1 VKGKLGTVL
10 AIVAIFS
17 LGLAACGPTPVA
29 APTEAPPPPP
39 PAETP
44 TAPPAP
50 AAAVEDEWGVVKV
63 AKGDP
68 IKVGFAAGLS
78 GAGIDVLGLDEQR
91 GAELAV
97 KDKPEILGFPVEL
110 QVEDE
115 QCSAEGGQT
124 VATKLVADPQI
135 VALVGHMCSS
145 SCTPASKVYEQNGYT
160 MISPSCTAPSLT
172 NPDLDGTTAFF
183 RTCWNDKI
191 QGPAAAKFVYETL
204 GVKKVATIHDGS
216 PYAEQLGQEF
226 SKAFEA
232 LGGEIVAAEAVNV
245 GDTDMRPVL
254 TRIKAAGPE
263 LIYFSAFVAE
273 GGYLRSQMADV
284 GMEGVMFMGADG
296 IKADEFIK
304 AAGDAAEGVYASAGN
319 PAEAGPDLPKFL
331 EAYEATYGEKP
342 IAPFH
347 AQAYDAYMVI
357 ANAIEKVGQVDADG
371 NLLIGRKA
379 LNDAIRGT
387 KDYQG
392 LSGKISCDENGD
404 CGAGSVAVS
413 MVQGGQWVA
422 AEVAA
427 APPAEEAKCVL
438 KAVEKVDDYT
448 VKFTFYR
455 PHAPFLAQ
463 LASAMMPMVSPAAV
477 QKNMENSFKTPVGT
491 GPMKFVEWIPEDTIT
506 IVRNDDY
513 WGEKAKLDKM
523 VFRVIKDDP
532 ARLLELQTGT
542 IDGADSIRPD
552 DIPVVEADPNL
563 ALFVRPAFTIGYLG
577 MNTDREPFNKLEV
590 RQAVNYALD
599 KQAIVDA
606 IAPRTAVTA
615 KEYLPP
621 LMWGYNDEVVDY
633 EYNPEKAKE
642 LLAQAGYPEGFELYL
657 WYLPVRRSYFPEA
670 ILIAEIMQDQL
681 QAVGITC
688 HLVTYDWGTYL
699 SKIRNDEAD
708 LWMAGW
714 MSDFGDPDNNLYTF
728 FGGTTNSWAKGP
740 PDQELFDLL
749 IQAKS
754 EPDVAKRTELYKQAN
769 QRTHDIALGV
779 PVMHNAGA
787 FAAKKEVKGI
797 VPDPF
802 YLEYWY
808 NIETPTGTFIWGRAG
823 DAVGLDAWDETDGES
838 FMVTLQIFE
847 GLYARVPGKSDVEP
861 SLADGMPEVSADG
874 TVWTIKLKQGIKFHD
889 GTDFNADAVVFN
901 IERAWDPN
909 HPFRNTTHTNE
920 YVYFSDFF
928 GAFKGE

>member
-1 VKGKLGTVL
+1 MKGKLGTVL
-10 AIVAIFS
+10 AVVVIFS
-17 LGLAACGPTPVA
+17 LGLAACGPTPTA

-422 AEVAA
+422 AGAPAAAAGLTDLGGREVVVAIENAYPPYNYIDEETGEGVGWDYDAWNAICKLINCQPTFKEVAWDGIFEA
-427 APPAEEAKCVL
+427 A
-438 KAVEKVDDYT
+438 
-448 VKFTFYR
+448 
-455 PHAPFLAQ
+455 
-463 LASAMMPMVSPAAV
+463 AAGEFDV
-477 QKNMENSFKTPVGT
+477 AADG
-491 GPMKFVEWIPEDTIT
+491 ITIT
-506 IVRNDDY
+506 EER
-513 WGEKAKLDKM
+513 KK
-523 VFRVIKDDP
+523 
-532 ARLLELQTGT
+532 
-542 IDGADSIRPD
+542 
-552 DIPVVEADPNL
+552 VV
-563 ALFVRPAFTIGYLG
+563 AFSDAYMLYGQVVL
-577 MNTDREPFNKLEV
+577 
-590 RQAVNYALD
+590 VNA
-599 KQAIVDA
+599 
-606 IAPRTAVTA
+606 
-615 KEYLPP
+615 
-621 LMWGYNDEVVDY
+621 
-633 EYNPEKAKE
+633 
-642 LLAQAGYPEGFELYL
+642 
-657 WYLPVRRSYFPEA
+657 
-670 ILIAEIMQDQL
+670 
-681 QAVGITC
+681 
-688 HLVTYDWGTYL
+688 
-699 SKIRNDEAD
+699 DEAD
-708 LWMAGW
+708 ITDKDSLAALTDKLVGVQ
-714 MSDFGDPDNNLYTF
+714 L
-728 FGGTTNSWAKGP
+728 GTTNEATAIEIVGEERVKS
-740 PDQELFDLL
+740 FDTFDG
-749 IQAKS
+749 S
-754 EPDVAKRTELYKQAN
+754 VVAL
-769 QRTHDIALGV
+769 
-779 PVMHNAGA
+779 M
-787 FAAKKEVKGI
+787 
-797 VPDPF
+797 
-802 YLEYWY
+802 
-808 NIETPTGTFIWGRAG
+808 AG
-823 DAVGLDAWDETDGES
+823 DVDAVIIDSTAASGY
-838 FMVTLQIFE
+838 I
-847 GLYARVPGKSDVEP
+847 ARNPGKLKVAGEKFTSEELGFVFQQGSDLIEP
-861 SLADGMPEVSADG
+861 TNAALAAFKADG
-874 TVWTIKLKQGIKFHD
+874 TL
-889 GTDFNADAVVFN
+889 DALYTKWF
-901 IERAWDPN
+901 E
-909 HPFRNTTHTNE
+909 E
-920 YVYFSDFF
+920 YQP
-928 GAFKGE
+928 